1 MPFGIWR
8 AGDEARTRNLF
19 LGKET
24 FYQLNYARAEIDY
37 MIFSF
42 VVNLCCLSRK

>member
-1 MPFGIWR
+1 
-8 AGDEARTRNLF
+8 
-19 LGKET
+19 
-24 FYQLNYARAEIDY
+24 LNYARAEIDY